1 MLLSLVRFCH
11 KTKRTKRGTKN
22 PCEKFGSLS
31 HCATKRERTE
41 KYNHAVKATI
51 SKSSIQCL
59 RCDASMRGCLAR
71 SNWAARVTQ
80 GGAYANGCEECN
92 APIAVSRLPRRAT
105 ALQKGRDASNGDRAI
120 LELGMRRSIPMILNN
135 LYGWLELVGPRAKFA
150 ITEKWEKSF
159 SFVLPRVRLN

>member
-92 APIAVSRLPRRAT
+92 APSRFGACQCGPNGFLQKSRGLPMGRRAIST
-105 ALQKGRDASNGDRAI
+105 GLTYSILLIINILFRYQSLLAHVPSLQLRRNGKNVSLLCFR
-120 LELGMRRSIPMILNN
+120 E
-135 LYGWLELVGPRAKFA
+135 YG
-150 ITEKWEKSF
+150 
-159 SFVLPRVRLN
+159 